1 METVV
6 VIEATSTGRFYVS
19 EIAKRG
25 MHPVVVFP
33 LLPKISES
41 YQAFRD
47 AALKFCRDYT
57 TMSILFNTIISKKS

>member
-1 METVV
+1 
-6 VIEATSTGRFYVS
+6 
-19 EIAKRG
+19 

-41 YQAFRD
+41 YQAFLD

-57 TMSILFNTIISKKS
+57 DDVYFVQHDNFQEILNYLNNSPLKWEGFL